1 MALISRKMVVQL
13 GIKTDVDA
21 TGANLHIL
29 MLARNRPATR
39 QFGWVDTQSPR
50 SQRPGAKIRRWGSR
64 RHLPL
69 RSRDRR
75 LPYGRVVFHPVE
87 VRPGEVRPG
96 EVRPG
101 EVCPGESR
109 QGEVRFSEVRATQVW
124 NNIGVLLSPLI
135 PCLRPFA

>member
-1 MALISRKMVVQL
+1 MGRHAKPKVAEAGRQDSAV
-13 GIKTDVDA
+13 GI
-21 TGANLHIL
+21 
-29 MLARNRPATR
+29 P
-39 QFGWVDTQSPR
+39 P
-50 SQRPGAKIRRWGSR
+50 
-64 RHLPL
+64 HLPL

-101 EVCPGESR
+101 EVCPGEVRPGELCPGESR